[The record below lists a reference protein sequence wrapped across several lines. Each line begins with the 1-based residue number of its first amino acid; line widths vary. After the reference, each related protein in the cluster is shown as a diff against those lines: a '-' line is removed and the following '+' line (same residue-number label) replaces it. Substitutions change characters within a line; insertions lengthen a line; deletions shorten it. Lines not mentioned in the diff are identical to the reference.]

1 MFSDEICSV
10 ERIVRI
16 LVLAEEHTY
25 SLSTERSRAC
35 DIGSVRVT
43 RVSHASVEIVAR
55 AYTFRKAS
63 TCRYCNVR
71 VLRTLKNKTRV
82 WAIIGETFLI
92 NLSRYLSFRRGLT
105 MEAEFASTLEEV
117 MRGSINYPRELK
129 TRMSSLTYPS
139 GEIMIAGQ
147 ILVPAI
153 SPMSTASSPSNSIT
167 AMLRKWSDGEQHAPD
182 ELIRAVYDQ
191 LRRQARRQ
199 LRRERPGHTLD
210 TSALINE
217 AYLKL
222 IEQRTVKWNNRG
234 HFFALAAE
242 LMRRI
247 LVDHARTKQRLKR
260 GGQDEALPL
269 EDFAEIAK
277 AMDDPLQSTDLLALD
292 QALDNLA
299 SLDPQQVRIVEL
311 RYFAGLD
318 ISETAEALD
327 ISPATVKR
335 DWAAAKAWLKH
346 EMTKE
351 PQR

>member
-1 MFSDEICSV
+1 MSRVCLYHKINPF
-10 ERIVRI
+10 
-16 LVLAEEHTY
+16 
-25 SLSTERSRAC
+25 RSNSSAK
-35 DIGSVRVT
+35 
-43 RVSHASVEIVAR
+43 
-55 AYTFRKAS
+55 TFP
-63 TCRYCNVR
+63 
-71 VLRTLKNKTRV
+71 
-82 WAIIGETFLI
+82 I
-92 NLSRYLSFRRGLT
+92 NLSLYLSFRRGLT
-105 MEAEFASTLEEV
+105 MEAEFASTPGEV
-117 MRGSINYPRELK
+117 MRGSISYPLELK
-129 TRMSSLTYPS
+129 AWISSLTYPS
-139 GEIMIAGQ
+139 GEIMIAEQ

-153 SPMSTASSPSNSIT
+153 TPMSAASSPSNSIT

-260 GGQDEALPL
+260 GGQDQALPL
-269 EDFAEIAK
+269 EDFAGIVN
-277 AMDDPLQSTDLLALD
+277 AMDPLQSTDLIALD
-292 QALDNLA
+292 QALDTLA

-318 ISETAEALD
+318 ISETAEALN

-346 EMTKE
+346 EMTRE
-351 PQR
+351 SQR